1 MLEYPMT
8 LITSKSEIC
17 EINFKSF
24 PFIAFF
30 KIKIPANFG
39 DCLMARKSG
48 DDNRFRSLR
57 TFRNTNLRILL

>member
-1 MLEYPMT
+1 MFEYPMT

-24 PFIAFF
+24 PLIAFF

-39 DCLMARKSG
+39 HCLMARKSG
-48 DDNRFRSLR
+48 DDN
-57 TFRNTNLRILL
+57 